1 MCLFFYEKAF
11 RIDLFNL
18 RFLSKNESVSL
29 PAFLGVPV
37 GKVKTGTV
45 KQNSFLAIF
54 FCCVHDR
61 ALSFGAITKRRNEK
75 KDENIGK
82 TAYVSPSS

>member
-1 MCLFFYEKAF
+1 M
-11 RIDLFNL
+11 FNL

-29 PAFLGVPV
+29 FAFLGVLV
-37 GKVKTGTV
+37 GKIKTRAG
-45 KQNSFLAIF
+45 KLYSLLAF
-54 FCCVHDR
+54 FCCFVRDR

>member
-1 MCLFFYEKAF
+1 M
-11 RIDLFNL
+11 FNL
-18 RFLSKNESVSL
+18 HFLSKNESVSL

-54 FCCVHDR
+54 FCCVRDR
-61 ALSFGAITKRRNEK
+61 ALSFGTITKNK
-75 KDENIGK
+75 K
-82 TAYVSPSS
+82 